1 MGTKGSSVKMKE
13 SIIFRICSSF
23 KKKNIIKL
31 KNVLFLHTWL
41 RSRFPTEGNQKLEE
55 VKKKRSW
62 KQIQLMSKSHVSKI
76 VLKTFVLSLVRILG
90 KVSQSLYKHWH
101 AAGLWKT
108 NQRCTIRNKTRKLC
122 NGNYWRGKFKLSLTL
137 LGGRLLSLLTQ
148 HAAEPASRLR
158 REWYPAM
165 AQKNPTLYGLAKTWI
180 KERLNWLH

>member
-13 SIIFRICSSF
+13 SIIFRICSLF
-23 KKKNIIKL
+23 KKTNKHNKAK

-55 VKKKRSW
+55 IKKKRSW
-62 KQIQLMSKSHVSKI
+62 KQIQLMSKSYVSKI

-165 AQKNPTLYGLAKTWI
+165 AQKKQ
-180 KERLNWLH
+180 HFMV